1 MLQHLEKKN
10 VTMLPGLFRE
20 RMLVNRNYLL
30 ELGTQELLQNY
41 YLEAGIVMPD
51 LQILER
57 PETAKLRKL
66 QSFTGDGRLLP
77 VSSAAI
83 S

>member
-41 YLEAGIVMPD
+41 YLEAGIRCV
-51 LQILER
+51 
-57 PETAKLRKL
+57 
-66 QSFTGDGRLLP
+66 
-77 VSSAAI
+77 
-83 S
+83 

>member
-41 YLEAGIVMPD
+41 YLEAGIFRFSKD
-51 LQILER
+51 
-57 PETAKLRKL
+57 RKL

>member
-41 YLEAGIVMPD
+41 YLEAGIVMR
-51 LQILER
+51 IFR
-57 PETAKLRKL
+57 FSKNRKL